1 MIIVCTREKE
11 RNADLIKEFSERGL
25 HAISLPL
32 ITTESL
38 SISEE
43 DRALIAAALDDPD
56 CVICFSSP
64 TAVKYGIS
72 GLPALRTPPR
82 CSIAVQGT
90 GTASAWEAAASYPAS
105 LIASGPTGSELA
117 GTILKN
123 SPPLSR
129 AILIGAESPRPELAA
144 ILSDGGLSVSRIVAY
159 RTVPRKISPEMASIF
174 VENSSN
180 VILFF
185 SPSAVQAFRYSGLAD
200 RSCSPRCAAFGP
212 TTAAAVRELGWA
224 LVVEHDKGSVE
235 QFVDEIALWVRLF
248 EDR

>member
-38 SISEE
+38 PISEE
-43 DRALIAAALDDPD
+43 DQALLAAALDDPD

-82 CSIAVQGT
+82 SSIAVQGT